1 MRYDPIS
8 SSLFAAHRHSFIKQM
23 KKNSMAIFFSNDAMP
38 RSGDQT
44 FPFRQDADIFAL
56 SGLDQPGTVLVL
68 NPGASDPSM
77 REIGFILSPDP
88 LHTVWNGKRYSK
100 VDARR
105 VSGIQN
111 IYTIGQWSR
120 IMTPLLESTHV
131 LYLNASLDENPLHRV
146 LNQNERRGVELQNAW
161 PKITFLSARPLLQ
174 KQMMIKHSI
183 EIELMKKAISVTGRA
198 FDEVLKVVRPGL
210 REFEVEAELTREI
223 IRSGCHH
230 AFEPIIASGKSACTL
245 HYTRNDGVL
254 QKGTLVLL
262 DFGAEYAGMA
272 SDMSRTIPVSGRFT
286 SRQREI
292 YVAVLEILNR
302 IMDMMRTGI
311 TIAQLNTETGK
322 LMDSALIR
330 LKLLTRHDLRKQDRS
345 QPLRKKYFMHGVS
358 HHLGWDVHDKH
369 EPGAILKPG
378 MVLTCEPGL
387 YIPEEKTGIRLE
399 NDILITRG
407 RSINL
412 MKHIP
417 IDPDEIEALMNR

>member
-1 MRYDPIS
+1 
-8 SSLFAAHRHSFIKQM
+8 
-23 KKNSMAIFFSNDAMP
+23 
-38 RSGDQT
+38 
-44 FPFRQDADIFAL
+44 
-56 SGLDQPGTVLVL
+56 
-68 NPGASDPSM
+68 
-77 REIGFILSPDP
+77 
-88 LHTVWNGKRYSK
+88 
-100 VDARR
+100 
-105 VSGIQN
+105 
-111 IYTIGQWSR
+111 
-120 IMTPLLESTHV
+120 
-131 LYLNASLDENPLHRV
+131 
-146 LNQNERRGVELQNAW
+146 
-161 PKITFLSARPLLQ
+161 
-174 KQMMIKHSI
+174 MMIKHSI

-302 IMDMMRTGI
+302 IMDMMRPGI